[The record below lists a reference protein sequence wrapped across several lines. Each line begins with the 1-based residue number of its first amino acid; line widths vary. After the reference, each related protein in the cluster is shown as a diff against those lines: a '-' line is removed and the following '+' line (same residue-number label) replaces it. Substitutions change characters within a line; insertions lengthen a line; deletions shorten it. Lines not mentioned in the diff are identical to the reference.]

1 MITRRKLIRTATLLA
16 PFLVVPMRADVF
28 AFARKIKDKSYKT
41 LALFLNKYPQEM
53 MDKNPNYLDGQSFA
67 QWHNEVHPYLKTQL
81 PKVIPPNGKIVEL
94 GVFKGESS
102 EILKNIFGQERY
114 MGVDLHPQCQIEG
127 VQQADVRELA
137 DLRDGKAA
145 FVWNDICSWKGSPR
159 SRLSALNW
167 AKRNLVSGGIYMDE
181 GVDAIPSDVNY
192 DGLILI
198 DKGQNYTVFQKS

>member
-1 MITRRKLIRTATLLA
+1 MITRRKIIRAATLFT
-16 PFLVVPMRADVF
+16 PFLVLPMRLDVV
-28 AFARKIKDKSYKT
+28 ALGRKIKNQSYKS

-53 MDKNPNYLDGQSFA
+53 IDKNPSYLDGQSFE
-67 QWHNEVHPYLKTQL
+67 QWHQEIHPYLSSQL
-81 PKVIPPNGKIVEL
+81 PKLVPSNGRVVEL
-94 GVFKGESS
+94 GVFDGESS
-102 EILKNIFGQERY
+102 AVLKNIFGQERY
-114 MGVDLHPQCQIEG
+114 MGVDLYPKSEIDG
-127 VQQADVRELA
+127 VIRADIRELA

-167 AKRNLVSGGIYMDE
+167 AKRNLASGGIYIDE

-198 DKGQNYTVFQKS
+198 DKGQNYTVFQKA